1 MWADNR
7 ELNKAL
13 STSWQ
18 CQVSWWRII
27 YSWSLAPRRL
37 GITDEHPM
45 CWVQRDSMCGLWSC
59 TRKGKDHLVDHGK
72 WLKDTRLELDRGGH
86 SRLPQS
92 RRRIQVR
99 IRSPGNILLC
109 LLVLVCLTFIY
120 TYIPYISCNWAS
132 ACFLIQS
139 LCFFFFLRRRAWCR
153 DTLNMLQNT
162 QKHDQAPWIEDG
174 RKESKRG
181 CYLIYCRF
189 SGNLAGFRNWPCWS
203 LQLSHVCNALGKT
216 SLADFWNWLRQFLQ
230 HV

>member
-59 TRKGKDHLVDHGK
+59 TRKGNDHLVDHGK

-109 LLVLVCLTFIY
+109 LIVLVCLTFIY

-139 LCFFFFLRRRAWCR
+139 LCFFFFCGGELGAGILWTCYK
-153 DTLNMLQNT
+153 TLKST
-162 QKHDQAPWIEDG
+162 TKHLGLKMEGKKA
-174 RKESKRG
+174 KEAAI
-181 CYLIYCRF
+181 LF
-189 SGNLAGFRNWPCWS
+189 TVGF
-203 LQLSHVCNALGKT
+203 QGT
-216 SLADFWNWLRQFLQ
+216 
-230 HV
+230 

>member
-109 LLVLVCLTFIY
+109 LIVLVCLTFIY

-139 LCFFFFLRRRAWCR
+139 LCFFFAEESLVQGYFEHVTKHSKARPS
-153 DTLNMLQNT
+153 TLDWRWKERK
-162 QKHDQAPWIEDG
+162 QK
-174 RKESKRG
+174 RLLS
-181 CYLIYCRF
+181 YL
-189 SGNLAGFRNWPCWS
+189 L
-203 LQLSHVCNALGKT
+203 
-216 SLADFWNWLRQFLQ
+216 
-230 HV
+230 